1 MAIHYK
7 MRVMVTSHSL
17 PRPPKSEC
25 ADACAWRVSG
35 ETVVAALADGA
46 GAARAGA
53 EASRR
58 IVESIVTNYCA
69 RPREWSPS
77 RALGEFARIV
87 NETLYRESMVRFD
100 GPELVSTLSVAVIE
114 GDRLFG
120 LNVGDSR
127 VYLSRG
133 GLLRQLSEDH
143 VDPAMSHVLLRAI
156 GLSPTLEPY
165 TFETDIADG
174 DVAVLCSD
182 GVSNVLPHAEF
193 SEQMRRRSSA
203 RVLVQEARDRAKDH
217 ELDDMSAVVIDIAK
231 TGRLPGVKANPLT
244 IPETLKRG
252 EKVDGYELQRS
263 FAGTDRVW
271 VAEKDDRRW
280 IVKFAPVEARE
291 DEESLARFI
300 KEAWNAQRVAEA
312 SPEPFVAAFTPE
324 RATVRYY
331 VQEFV
336 EAPSLKVLLKS
347 RKLGVDDAVALGKFL
362 CEAGVRLLQLDL
374 VHGDI
379 KPENL
384 LVFTDYDRL
393 RFKLIDL
400 GIAAEVFS
408 VTSRAGTA
416 SYLAP
421 ERFQG
426 APVCERTEIFA
437 IGVTLYE
444 ALTGKYP
451 FGEIERF
458 QTPAFHGPKRP
469 GTLNPNLPAW
479 LEHVILRALSIEPG
493 SRYQHFSELAF
504 DLAHPD
510 KVEPFFHKDVPFV
523 FRDPLAFYRTGFW
536 ALLALTLYLI
546 LRLLTH

>member
-1 MAIHYK
+1 
-7 MRVMVTSHSL
+7 MRVNVTSHSL

-25 ADACAWRVSG
+25 ADACAWRVTG

-58 IVESIVTNYCA
+58 IVESIVTHYCA
-69 RPREWSPS
+69 RPREWSPH
-77 RALGEFARIV
+77 RALGEFARVV
-87 NETLYRESMVRFD
+87 NEMLYRESMARFD

-133 GLLRQLSEDH
+133 GTLRQLSEDH
-143 VDPAMSHVLLRAI
+143 VDPNLGHVLRRAI
-156 GLSPTLEPY
+156 GLEPTLEPH
-165 TFETDIADG
+165 TFETEIADG
-174 DVAVLCSD
+174 DIALLCSD
-182 GVSNVLPHAEF
+182 GVSNVISAE
-193 SEQMRRRSSA
+193 ELTAQTNRRASA
-203 RVLVQEARDRAKDH
+203 RVLVHHAREQAREQ
-217 ELDDMSAVVIDIAK
+217 ELDDMSAVVIDVAK
-231 TGRLPGVKANPLT
+231 AGKLQSVQANTLP
-244 IPETLKRG
+244 IPEQPRRG
-252 EKVDGYELQRS
+252 ETVDGYVLQRS

-271 VAEKDDRRW
+271 VTEKDDRRW
-280 IVKFAPVEARE
+280 ILKFAPVEARE
-291 DEESLARFI
+291 DEELLARFI

-312 SPEPFVAAFTPE
+312 APEHFVAAFTPE
-324 RATVRYY
+324 RVTARYY
-331 VQEFV
+331 VQEFI
-336 EAPSLKVLLKS
+336 EAPSLKALLKS

-362 CEAGVRLLQLDL
+362 CEAGIRLLQLDL

-379 KPENL
+379 KPENV
-384 LVFTDYDRL
+384 LVIPDYDRL

-421 ERFQG
+421 ERFQS

-444 ALTGKYP
+444 AVTGRFP

-458 QTPAFHGPKRP
+458 QTPVFRTPKRP
-469 GTLNPNLPAW
+469 SALNPHLPAW
-479 LEHVILRALSIEPG
+479 LDHVIFRALSLEPER
-493 SRYQHFSELAF
+493 RYQHFSEMAF
-504 DLAHPD
+504 DFAHPD
-510 KVEPFFHKDVPFV
+510 KVEPFYQKGAPVIL
-523 FRDPLAFYRTGFW
+523 RDPLAFYRTGFW
-536 ALLALTLYLI
+536 ALLALTLYLL
-546 LRLLTH
+546 LRLFVH